1 LLTSSELKSQ
11 VDDIW
16 DRLWSAGLSLPTDS
30 IEQFSYLL
38 FLKRL
43 DDDENKREKQAKRR
57 NQTFEPKI
65 PLKLRWSEWRN
76 LEGAAMHK
84 HVRDEVFPW
93 LRSLGN
99 PQHKDEAKDTEAVDS
114 KTLEGSGN
122 EQPLSPVG
130 CVNEM

>member
-43 DDDENKREKQAKRR
+43 DDDENKREKQAKRH

-65 PLKLRWSEWRN
+65 PLKLRWSHWRN

-84 HVRDEVFPW
+84 HVREEVFPW

-99 PQHKDEAKDTEAVDS
+99 QKDTEAVDP
-114 KTLEGSGN
+114 KTLEDSDN
-122 EQPLSPVG
+122 EQPLSSFVG
-130 CVNEM
+130 ADCL